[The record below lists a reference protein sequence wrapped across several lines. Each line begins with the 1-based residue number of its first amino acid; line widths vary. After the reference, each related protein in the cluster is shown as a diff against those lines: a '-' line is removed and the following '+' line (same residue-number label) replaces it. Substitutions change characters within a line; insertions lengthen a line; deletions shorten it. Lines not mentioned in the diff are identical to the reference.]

1 MTKFVEG
8 QSGNPSGRPKGIPDR
23 RTIFREMIEPH
34 REALVQK
41 AIALAL
47 DGNEQMLRLLLDRLL
62 PAKPKIEEESFDG
75 FDKNKSLSEQLG
87 NIKQAMND
95 REITS
100 DYAYKASQV
109 IVTQIK
115 IDEYMKITQLE
126 QRLNDALKQLPQ
138 LQSQNM
144 ESIEFKEDGILENK
158 T

>member
-75 FDKNKSLSEQLG
+75 FNKDKSLSEQLVD
-87 NIKQAMND
+87 IKQAMSNG
-95 REITS
+95 EISS
-100 DYAYKASQV
+100 DYAHKASQV
-109 IVTQIK
+109 IATQIK

-126 QRLNDALKQLPQ
+126 QRVEEIMKQLPQ
-138 LQSQNM
+138 LQNQNLT
-144 ESIEFKEDGILENK
+144 SIEFKEEEVKDK
-158 T
+158 QT